1 MTEPPIE
8 PEVWI
13 SDGPEGP
20 DAGPPPGGA
29 PRRPGR
35 GWGRWIAI
43 VAGFAVLLALVSVQH
58 YLGSTSG
65 HGAEPTTAVS
75 VTPPP
80 TTSRPETP
88 PTDMTKTSTVATSGH
103 SDDQGTNSDGA
114 TTGTLH
120 GGPMIVTTVPDTT
133 TTPQTAPAA
142 PITSTGSPAE
152 LDTAPF
158 DLVALLWN
166 GNLSS
171 GATIVDYRAD
181 TGATVRTELPALMS
195 NGPMS
200 FVVTATA
207 TIIRPWDGVPGYVVA
222 DGASMAIAG
231 GLLEQGGPVFPSV
244 QADRVWAMSSPSM
257 STGTDVILEL
267 VDAQG
272 HTTGAT
278 IKPPPSLGIDGP
290 WGLRPDGAG
299 GVLADAVGGVYELR
313 PDGTRLV
320 THGRVLAAG
329 PTGYIVYECSD
340 AGECTAAVLNR
351 STGKRAPLPRYTPPA
366 SAVIGQFPGVISPNG
381 RYAALLDLAPGG
393 PPLSILDLRTGK
405 RTPILL
411 SIDGR
416 FAGDASA
423 AVAFT
428 PDSRVLAVM
437 SGEYVRWVDS
447 TTGNVLGELHLGPLF
462 AISIRPAS

>member
-8 PEVWI
+8 PEMWI

-20 DAGPPPGGA
+20 DGGPPSGGA
-29 PRRPGR
+29 PRGPGR

-58 YLGSTSG
+58 YLGGTSE
-65 HGAEPTTAVS
+65 HGAEPTTGVS

-80 TTSRPETP
+80 TTSHSETP
-88 PTDMTKTSTVATSGH
+88 TTDMTKSSTDAVSPGSAL
-103 SDDQGTNSDGA
+103 QGTNSDGVV
-114 TTGTLH
+114 TGTLH

-133 TTPQTAPAA
+133 EPAV

-152 LDTAPF
+152 LDAAPF
-158 DLVALLWN
+158 DLVALLWD
-166 GNLSS
+166 GSFSS
-171 GATIVDYRAD
+171 GAAIVDYRVD

-207 TIIRPWDGVPGYVVA
+207 TIIRPWDGVPGYMVA
-222 DGASMAIAG
+222 DGASAVIADG
-231 GLLEQGGPVFPSV
+231 RLEQGGPVFPSV

-257 STGTDVILEL
+257 PTGTDVMLEL

-272 HTTGAT
+272 HTTGAI

-299 GVLADAVGGVYELR
+299 GVLAEAVGGVYDLR

-340 AGECTAAVLNR
+340 GGKCTAAVLDR

-366 SAVIGQFPGVISPNG
+366 SAVIGQFPGVIASNG
-381 RYAALLDLAPGG
+381 RYAALLDPAPGG
-393 PPLSILDLRTGK
+393 PPLSILDLRTGE

-423 AVAFT
+423 NFAFT

-437 SGEYVRWVDS
+437 SGEYVRWVDPS
-447 TTGNVLGELHLGPLF
+447 TGNVLGELHLGPLF